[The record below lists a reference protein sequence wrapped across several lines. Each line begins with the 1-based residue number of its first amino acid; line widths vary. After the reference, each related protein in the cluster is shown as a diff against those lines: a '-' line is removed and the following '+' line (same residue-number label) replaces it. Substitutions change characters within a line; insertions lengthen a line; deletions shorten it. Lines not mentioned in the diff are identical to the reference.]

1 MEKIRIR
8 QADLD
13 DYKSIKNLM
22 KESQKYN
29 LSISPNIYK
38 NVNSLIEFDEF
49 LKLLSD
55 KSLYVADAEKETIGY
70 MKISRKNTE
79 TKALISRDIVVI
91 EDIFVTEL
99 YRDNGAENMLIS
111 YLKAKGYDN
120 IEIEINTK
128 NEYLINIIKRLDFK
142 EKSTVYIF

>member
-22 KESQKYN
+22 KESQKFN
-29 LSISPNIYK
+29 LSISPHIYK

-55 KSLYVADAEKETIGY
+55 KSLYVADAERTPVGY

-79 TKALISRDIVVI
+79 TKSLISRDIIVI

-99 YRDNGAENMLIS
+99 YRDNNAENMLIS
-111 YLKAKGYDN
+111 YLKTKDCDN

-128 NEYLINIIKRLDFK
+128 NEYLTDIIKHLDFK
-142 EKSTVYIF
+142 EKSTVFIF

>member
-8 QADLD
+8 KADLD
-13 DYKSIKNLM
+13 DYKAVKNLM
-22 KESQKYN
+22 KENQKFN
-29 LSISPNIYK
+29 LSLSPDIYK
-38 NVNSLIEFDEF
+38 NVNSIIEFDEF
-49 LKLLSD
+49 LKLLSSG
-55 KSLYVADAEKETIGY
+55 SLYMADAERTPIGF

-79 TKALISRDIVVI
+79 TKSLVSRDIIVI

-99 YRDNGAENMLIS
+99 YRDNGVENMFIS
-111 YLKAKGYDN
+111 YLKTKDYDN

-142 EKSTVYIF
+142 EKSVTYMF